1 MEIELIEGAAKIIN
15 KQKPLL
21 AIALYHYPNDIYN
34 IFNLIKSIRNDY
46 RYRFETSCKSN
57 WRLRFICLL
66 ID

>member
-21 AIALYHYPNDIYN
+21 AIAAYHYPNDIYN

-46 RYRFETSCKSN
+46 RFK
-57 WRLRFICLL
+57 LRHHAKVIGDYVLYTY
-66 ID
+66 